1 MKMKKILAA
10 VMAGVL
16 CMALIGRGE
25 IPEIGAP
32 KENGRSKKG
41 GTRVEENMGRKLKFR
56 SVKALQ
62 EKVDAYFEE
71 CEKTGEPLTVTGLA
85 LALDTSRETL
95 LNYQKRD
102 GYGDVVRR
110 AKMKIEN
117 AYEKRLIA
125 RGNGGDVFALKNFGW
140 KDKSERAVEVTGDLS
155 LEAKLKEMM
164 GEKF

>member
-1 MKMKKILAA
+1 M
-10 VMAGVL
+10 
-16 CMALIGRGE
+16 
-25 IPEIGAP
+25 
-32 KENGRSKKG
+32 
-41 GTRVEENMGRKLKFR
+41 EENMGRKLKFR

-95 LNYQKRD
+95 LNNQKRA